1 MMDSGR
7 IEDCPVSVGASMNF
21 DEAQSYLL
29 GLGHETLAIKL
40 GLAKT
45 ELLLDALGNP
55 QHSFRKVQIAGT
67 NGKGSTAAFLDH
79 ICRAANIRTGLYT
92 SPHLSS
98 ITERIRID
106 GEPIAEHEFAR
117 VVSRVRDYAQE
128 LIATGAIETP
138 PTFFEH
144 VTLAAICA
152 FADAK
157 VDLVILETGLGG
169 RLDATTAAQAELVAI
184 TPIDIDHQE
193 YLGNDLRQIAA
204 EKAAI
209 IREGTTAVIAP
220 QQTEAISVIRDR
232 AKVVGAELILL
243 NEAEWHSTFTT
254 PDGRFEASFEYQGES
269 LDKVLLGL
277 RGRHQLTNAAT
288 AVATAAELRKSGFSI
303 EKSAVRTGLEGARH
317 PGRLELLEGTPPVLL
332 DGAHNTQGAHALA
345 NYLREF
351 VTGPITLTFGAMQDK
366 DVKLM
371 LEELVP
377 VVSKIVFTQ
386 ASNIRS
392 ATLEQLTASL
402 PPNASLLDIEATRLP
417 VEALEMA
424 RKITPEGG
432 TICVAG
438 SLYLVGEVREMLIV
452 SIQVREK

>member
-1 MMDSGR
+1 
-7 IEDCPVSVGASMNF
+7 MNF

-45 ELLLDALGNP
+45 ELMLDALGNP
-55 QHSFRKVQIAGT
+55 QYSFPKVQIAGT

-79 ICRAANIRTGLYT
+79 ISRAANIRTGLYT

-106 GEPIAEHEFAR
+106 GQSISEHEFAR
-117 VVSRVRDYAQE
+117 VVSRVRDYALE
-128 LIATGAIETP
+128 RMANGAIETP

-169 RLDATTAAQAELVAI
+169 RLDATTAAQADLVAI

-193 YLGNDLRQIAA
+193 YLGDDLKQIAA

-209 IREGTTAVIAP
+209 IRHGTTAVIAP
-220 QQTEAISVIRDR
+220 QQIEALNVIRDR
-232 AKVVGAELILL
+232 AKDVGAESILL
-243 NEAEWHSTFTT
+243 NETAWHSTFTT
-254 PDGRFEASFEYQGES
+254 ADGRFEASFEFQGEA

-288 AVATAAELRKSGFSI
+288 AVAIAAELRKSGFKI

-317 PGRLELLEGTPPVLL
+317 PGRLELFEGAPPVLL
-332 DGAHNTQGAHALA
+332 DGAHNTQGAQALA
-345 NYLREF
+345 DYLREF
-351 VTGPITLTFGAMQDK
+351 VSGPVTLIFGAMQDK
-366 DVKLM
+366 DIKLM
-371 LEELVP
+371 LEELAP

-392 ATLEQLTASL
+392 ASVEQLAASL
-402 PPNASLLDIEATRLP
+402 PGNASSSRVESTRSSAD
-417 VEALEMA
+417 ALEIA
-424 RKITPEGG
+424 RKITTEDG
-432 TICVAG
+432 TICIAG
-438 SLYLVGEVREMLIV
+438 SLYLVGEMRDLLLAE
-452 SIQVREK
+452 SS